1 MKEIE
6 GFTPFDT
13 QTLKPMDW
21 YEWVEMKRIV
31 NALVEEVRELKQ
43 KCES

>member
-1 MKEIE
+1 MKEIDD
-6 GFTPFDT
+6 FQPFDT

-31 NALVEEVRELKQ
+31 NAIVEEVKELK
-43 KCES
+43 KK

>member
-1 MKEIE
+1 MKEIDD
-6 GFTPFDT
+6 FQPFDT

-31 NALVEEVRELKQ
+31 NAIVEELKSRE
-43 KCES
+43 S

>member
-1 MKEIE
+1 MNEIE
-6 GFTPFDT
+6 GFKPFDT

-31 NALVEEVRELKQ
+31 NALVKEVKELKH
-43 KCES
+43 CAS